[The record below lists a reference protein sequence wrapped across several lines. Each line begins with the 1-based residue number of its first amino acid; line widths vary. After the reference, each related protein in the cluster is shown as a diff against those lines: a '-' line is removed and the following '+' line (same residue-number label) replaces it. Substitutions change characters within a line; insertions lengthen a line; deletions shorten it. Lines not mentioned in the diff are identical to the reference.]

1 MSQQDSQSASISPN
15 GCGCLLLLMGI
26 GVIGAIALPSFLG
39 GCKGCKYKKME
50 GIQYVRSMSRGQQA
64 YFAEKNAFSSSVKA
78 LGIGLK
84 TETKVFKY
92 SIRATKKAAFN
103 YAVAKENELKSY
115 VGGVFIVPPKN
126 FVPNATKEEITT
138 TFIFCEADFPG
149 RTQPAEP
156 TYENGKTAC
165 GKGTRPMVSPN

>member
-1 MSQQDSQSASISPN
+1 
-15 GCGCLLLLMGI
+15 
-26 GVIGAIALPSFLG
+26 
-39 GCKGCKYKKME
+39 
-50 GIQYVRSMSRGQQA
+50 
-64 YFAEKNAFSSSVKA
+64 

-149 RTQPAEP
+149 RIQPAEP